1 MKDYTNIFKE
11 MHSQI
16 YELVDSQENKR
27 LWLGGDL
34 NTAPYFLDY
43 AYSASLGHE
52 YDGNHIT
59 ALRIKDGKLQCFVD
73 FTTDAEMNEEEEF
86 WECFETEEPYDKQWL
101 KVNDVLTIVSIYN
114 YVSYVYKN
122 YKDIKHNKDNNNKT
136 SLDIN
141 KDFEIIL

>member
-27 LWLGGDL
+27 LWLGGNI

-43 AYSASLGHE
+43 AYSISLGE
-52 YDGNHIT
+52 DATHIT

-73 FTTDAEMNEEEEF
+73 FTTDAEMNDEEEF
-86 WECFETEEPYDKQWL
+86 WECFETEEPFDKQWF

-122 YKDIKHNKDNNNKT
+122 YKDIKHNKDNDYKT
-136 SLDIN
+136 SLNLNENI
-141 KDFEIIL
+141 EIIL

>member
-1 MKDYTNIFKE
+1 MKDYSNIFKE

-27 LWLGGDL
+27 LWIGGDI

-43 AYSASLGHE
+43 AYSVSLGYE
-52 YDGNHIT
+52 YANHIT
-59 ALRIKDGKLQCFVD
+59 ALRIEDGKLQCFVD
-73 FTTDAEMNEEEEF
+73 FTTDAEMNDEEEF
-86 WECFETEEPYDKQWL
+86 WEYFETEEPFDKQWV

-122 YKDIKHNKDNNNKT
+122 YKDIKHNKDNDDKT
-136 SLDIN
+136 SLNLNENI
-141 KDFEIIL
+141 EIIL

>member
-122 YKDIKHNKDNNNKT
+122 YKSIKHNKDNDNKT